1 MVKQKIREKTKGKDK
16 LADELSKQAEII
28 KTKEGHIL
36 LLNDALKSK
45 EEEIMLLKANLELK
59 DDKNKEQLVSMKST
73 LKEDKSENQEMR
85 QLKEILMKQNN
96 KIKEFRASI
105 VYPLY
110 LVTHNIGKTK
120 VGNKIEAMIKGK
132 RGNKK

>member
-1 MVKQKIREKTKGKDK
+1 MVKHKIIKKSKEKET
-16 LADELSKQAEII
+16 LADELKKQAEII

-36 LLNDALKSK
+36 LLKDALKSK
-45 EEEIMLLKANLELK
+45 EEEIMLLKATLEIKENQNK
-59 DDKNKEQLVSMKST
+59 DSLVSMKSSIEEGNSGN
-73 LKEDKSENQEMR
+73 KEVM
-85 QLKEILMKQNN
+85 QLKEIIMKQTN
-96 KIKEFRASI
+96 KIKEFRGSI